1 MGLTTDTG
9 DGWMARRPQPA
20 HRNRDAGLRAA
31 IRAAGGIG
39 ALARR
44 LGIAQPSVSG
54 WRRVPAERI
63 VAVERATGV
72 HRSVLRPDLYE
83 DGAGAAPDARSP

>member
-1 MGLTTDTG
+1 
-9 DGWMARRPQPA
+9 MARRPQPA
-20 HRNRDAGLRAA
+20 QRNRDPGLREA

-39 ALARR
+39 VLARR

-83 DGAGAAPDARSP
+83 NNPGPAPDGGSV